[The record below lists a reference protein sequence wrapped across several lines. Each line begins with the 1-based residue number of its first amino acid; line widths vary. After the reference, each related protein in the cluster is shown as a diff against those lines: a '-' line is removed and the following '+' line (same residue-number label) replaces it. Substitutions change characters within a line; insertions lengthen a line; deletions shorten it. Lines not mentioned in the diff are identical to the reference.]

1 MTTEEYTIDAA
12 VEFAEVVC
20 DATPTDVQASGTVL
34 SGADAADALETN
46 VSALGTANSEATSSI
61 NGEQIEPAFVAP
73 DPGAGVIGDEPT
85 DDFADLDPEE
95 DFILDEAHPN
105 ATASVD
111 DNPEITVA
119 DELCLTPVNTTADA
133 EPAEQVND
141 STLLY
146 PNTATDTDT
155 AVRATATGVAIIYTL
170 RGTLAPDTFKLKT
183 GFDEMG
189 DLEKLP
195 DGTIAFTLPEEGNDA
210 EDFEEPDDDP
220 SQFSLDWLSDTERQQ
235 TDGVYYLNSAQEQIT
250 SRTVAAVMPEPY
262 AEDANGEEIPVVYT
276 LASGT
281 ISMRLAPLPGQ
292 NPVAPFTLVASVSA
306 TPTRND
312 CRGSSPCGTFKRN
325 KAAKWARVWGDRGA
339 HPWYTYWGANNCTNF
354 ISGALY
360 TSHNPKYYGR
370 GGGNMMMSNEYARA
384 DKAGTWYY
392 RRLRSGG
399 YSDANNWR
407 LANLLPRYLYKYKLA
422 NKISGDPAV
431 WRRGDLLLYQN
442 YNKYNDYPSGKGVY
456 YHLQMVTNVNKHGVP
471 LLGQDAGTHYGEKN
485 WKKIVALNNQ
495 NWGQYKT
502 GDRGNSHK
510 KGWGYHVLRPVHRGI
525 NVGSSNVRTDGI
537 GD

>member
-1 MTTEEYTIDAA
+1 MAPG
-12 VEFAEVVC
+12 
-20 DATPTDVQASGTVL
+20 ATPGEVSVPIVL
-34 SGADAADALETN
+34 GAEFLKRR
-46 VSALGTANSEATSSI
+46 
-61 NGEQIEPAFVAP
+61 EQIFAIDWKVRVDSPRLRLLNPGSLHGFRGRGFTAIEQGVEGPFVRR
-73 DPGAGVIGDEPT
+73 V
-85 DDFADLDPEE
+85 
-95 DFILDEAHPN
+95 
-105 ATASVD
+105 
-111 DNPEITVA
+111 
-119 DELCLTPVNTTADA
+119 
-133 EPAEQVND
+133 Q
-141 STLLY
+141 
-146 PNTATDTDT
+146 
-155 AVRATATGVAIIYTL
+155 
-170 RGTLAPDTFKLKT
+170 
-183 GFDEMG
+183 
-189 DLEKLP
+189 
-195 DGTIAFTLPEEGNDA
+195 
-210 EDFEEPDDDP
+210 
-220 SQFSLDWLSDTERQQ
+220 
-235 TDGVYYLNSAQEQIT
+235 
-250 SRTVAAVMPEPY
+250 
-262 AEDANGEEIPVVYT
+262 